1 MAAGIGLDTGIAA
14 ALVLVAL
21 TALAEQLDLVV
32 GRRMRI
38 SVSGP
43 FLVAAA
49 LVGGP
54 LVGACAGA
62 ATEAFTRD
70 VPRKRVLCA
79 GAGAVQGLA
88 VGLVGEQLSQGGVS
102 GAVVAAA
109 VGLVTGFALNLRL
122 VLRALGPGL
131 RRELR
136 AAWRAIVVS
145 WFLPAPL
152 LVAFLYLF
160 ETAPGLALAFAA
172 GLLLVAA
179 WANRL
184 RRRLE
189 RALAAERSRARV
201 DALTDAPN
209 RYALAEALTSE
220 QARIRRGGRTAA
232 LCFLDLDR
240 FKTVND
246 TYGYA
251 AGDRLLVDVH
261 HRLRSELR
269 ASDLVFRWGGEEF
282 VVLAPHVD
290 SRRARRLRRASP
302 PAPRDPAV
310 RDRRAP
316 PHDHRLC
323 RSRAA
328 RRVASRPGRARSGGP
343 AGQEGEGDPQH
354 RRGGHDAGKR
364 CEKQALACGRCVGRR
379 TRLARRSLRNGR
391 WGMHPCG
398 NQAVREKECG
408 R

>member
-32 GRRMRI
+32 GRRMRV
-38 SVSGP
+38 SLSGP

-160 ETAPGLALAFAA
+160 ETAP
-172 GLLLVAA
+172 
-179 WANRL
+179 RP
-184 RRRLE
+184 R
-189 RALAAERSRARV
+189 
-201 DALTDAPN
+201 
-209 RYALAEALTSE
+209 
-220 QARIRRGGRTAA
+220 ARIRRRPAARRRLGEPAPPPPRAGPCGGTLARAGRRADRCAESLRAHGGAHLRAGTDQARRTDGSA
-232 LCFLDLDR
+232 LLPRPRPLQDGER
-240 FKTVND
+240 HV
-246 TYGYA
+246 
-251 AGDRLLVDVH
+251 
-261 HRLRSELR
+261 RLRGRRPAARRRPPPAAQR
-269 ASDLVFRWGGEEF
+269 AARQRPRLPLGWGG
-282 VVLAPHVD
+282 V
-290 SRRARRLRRASP
+290 RGAR
-302 PAPRDPAV
+302 PAR
-310 RDRRAP
+310 RRAP
-316 PHDHRLC
+316 SSPTSPSVSVC
-323 RSRAA
+323 S
-328 RRVASRPGRARSGGP
+328 SRPGRSRSTGARARSP
-343 AGQEGEGDPQH
+343 APSERCCST
-354 RRGGHDAGKR
+354 RRVPPRTPSRRRAGSSRRRRRPATPLWPSRRRK
-364 CEKQALACGRCVGRR
+364 AL
-379 TRLARRSLRNGR
+379 RLASALPGSTCVATL
-391 WGMHPCG
+391 GSS
-398 NQAVREKECG
+398 
-408 R
+408 

>member
-32 GRRMRI
+32 GRRMRL
-38 SVSGP
+38 SLSGP

-88 VGLVGEQLSQGGVS
+88 VGLVGGQLSQGGVS

-152 LVAFLYLF
+152 LVVFLYLF
-160 ETAPGLALAFAA
+160 DSAPGLALAFAA
-172 GLLLVAA
+172 GLLLAAA

-209 RYALAEALTSE
+209 RYALTEALTSE

-290 SRRARRLRRASP
+290 VAELADFAERLRLLLATRPFAIDGRPRTITGSVGAVLLDDTR
-302 PAPRDPAV
+302 PAD
-310 RDRRAP
+310 
-316 PHDHRLC
+316 
-323 RSRAA
+323 AA
-328 RRVASRPGRARSGGP
+328 LEAASRLVKKAKQTRNAAVVERTSSSPRARS
-343 AGQEGEGDPQH
+343 AEGE
-354 RRGGHDAGKR
+354 
-364 CEKQALACGRCVGRR
+364 
-379 TRLARRSLRNGR
+379 RRSAGATLLLGTRPASG
-391 WGMHPCG
+391 
-398 NQAVREKECG
+398 A
-408 R
+408 

>member
-1 MAAGIGLDTGIAA
+1 MPAVLRLETGIPA

-21 TALAEQLDLVV
+21 TALAEQLNVVV
-32 GRRMRI
+32 GRRTR
-38 SVSGP
+38 VSLAGP

-62 ATEAFTRD
+62 STEAFTTGE
-70 VPRKRVLCA
+70 PWRKRVVCAVA
-79 GAGAVQGLA
+79 GALQGLA
-88 VGLVGEQLSQGGVS
+88 VGLVGRQLAQHGVS
-102 GAVVAAA
+102 GAVAAA
-109 VGLVTGFALNLRL
+109 AAGLATGFALNARM
-122 VLRALGPGL
+122 VLRSLGRGGKL
-131 RRELR
+131 RRDLR
-136 AAWRAIVVS
+136 AAWRPILVS

-152 LVAFLYLF
+152 LVAFLYVF

-179 WANRL
+179 FGNRF

-209 RYALAEALTSE
+209 RYALTEALARE
-220 QARIRRGGRTAA
+220 QARIKRGGRTAA

-251 AGDRLLVDVH
+251 AGDALLVDVH

-269 ASDLVFRWGGEEF
+269 TSDLVFRWGGEEF

-290 SRRARRLRRASP
+290 ARRAGRLRRAAP

-310 RDRRAP
+310 RDRRAAA
-316 PHDHRLC
+316 HDHRLG
-323 RSRAA
+323 RRRAA
-328 RRVASRPGRARSGGP
+328 RRAHPAQEALDAASRLVRRAKATRNT
-343 AGQEGEGDPQH
+343 AVVE
-354 RRGGHDAGKR
+354 DAGKR
-364 CEKQALACGRCVGRR
+364 CEKPALAGGRR
-379 TRLARRSLRNGR
+379 VGQSLHFRAD
-391 WGMHPCG
+391 H
-398 NQAVREKECG
+398 
-408 R
+408 